1 MCYIELT
8 YTSKLF
14 LQMRQEHRL
23 NQAEIVRVQ
32 QYLREKFGTEKFILR
47 AGPQEDSSVEVS
59 LGNEFIG
66 VVFKD
71 EDEGEISYD
80 FHMTILEMDLPE

>member
-1 MCYIELT
+1 M
-8 YTSKLF
+8 
-14 LQMRQEHRL
+14 
-23 NQAEIVRVQ
+23 NQAEIVRIQ
-32 QYLREKFGTEKFILR
+32 QYLRDKFGTDKFILR
-47 AGPQEDSSVEVS
+47 AGPTEDSSVEVN

-80 FHMTILEMDLPE
+80 FHMTILEMDLSE